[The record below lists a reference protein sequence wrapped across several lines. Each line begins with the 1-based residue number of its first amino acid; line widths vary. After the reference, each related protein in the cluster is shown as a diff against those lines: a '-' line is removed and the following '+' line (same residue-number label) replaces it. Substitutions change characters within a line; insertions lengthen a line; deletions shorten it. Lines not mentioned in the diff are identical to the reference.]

1 MNQQAH
7 PTTAHA
13 RTCDALGVC
22 QHRATPCAGCSNTH
36 PAYHHLHRVHHHH
49 SPAATRA
56 CTADQCQQGRTTCPC
71 PQACELPT
79 DEAPATAA
87 ELVSYLGVVITAVAV
102 VALLVFL
109 AAGA

>member
-13 RTCDALGVC
+13 RT
-22 QHRATPCAGCSNTH
+22 TPCAGCSNTH
-36 PAYHHLHRVHHHH
+36 TAYHHLHRVHH
-49 SPAATRA
+49 STAATRA
-56 CTADQCQQGRTTCPC
+56 CTADQCQQGRTSCPC

-79 DEAPATAA
+79 DEAPATAT

-102 VALLVFL
+102 VVLLVFL

>member
-13 RTCDALGVC
+13 RT
-22 QHRATPCAGCSNTH
+22 TPCAGCSNTH
-36 PAYHHLHRVHHHH
+36 PAYHHP
-49 SPAATRA
+49 SPATTRA

-102 VALLVFL
+102 VVLLVFL